1 MRATGPCDDWPTS
14 AASPQDILATMRIVR
29 DDISEDEM
37 VLAFLSAE
45 VDSPRFGVA
54 ARSTLGDLELVRDPD
69 LSDTHAN
76 QRRRSALA
84 RYRGWGTNDYLF
96 KNFPREVIWKL
107 VEVTVNELGEFRYA
121 RVDAWI
127 ALSGGSLLVKHGAS
141 NAAKEPLDETKERIL
156 AVARDIRRGVTFP
169 PIIAATEGEDQTHVL
184 LEGHIRASAY
194 VCALE
199 RRDTCEVIVGYVSDL
214 SGWWWY

>member
-1 MRATGPCDDWPTS
+1 
-14 AASPQDILATMRIVR
+14 MRIVR

-45 VDSPRFGVA
+45 VDSPRFGAA
-54 ARSTLGDLELVRDPD
+54 ARAMLGDLDLVRDPD

-76 QRRRSALA
+76 QRRRFALA
-84 RYRGWGTNDYLF
+84 GYRGWGTNDYLF

-107 VEVTVNELGEFRYA
+107 VEVAINELGEFRYA
-121 RVDAWI
+121 RVDTWI
-127 ALSGGSLLVKHGAS
+127 ALSWGSLLVKDGAS
-141 NAAKEPLDETKERIL
+141 NAAKEPLDETRERIL
-156 AVARDIRRGVTFP
+156 AVARDIRQGATFP
-169 PIIAATEGEDQTHVL
+169 PIIAAAEGEDQMHVL

-194 VCALE
+194 VRALE
-199 RRDTCEVIVGYVSDL
+199 RRGTCEVIVGYVSDL